1 MSYIYWQSL
10 EQRGCLLSTPSQ
22 ISPCALCHTPPR
34 CKSSSS
40 TFLQCPTCH
49 TLSPLVPR
57 TPAARPS
64 GHVCFL
70 QRPNRLSQQTPHT
83 PASLFSSRESASNSP
98 GTDLTPPGQMR
109 HLTLYI
115 HCLRHWRSPTV
126 TLQADTRASFIS
138 GQCHWV
144 GEICWESVGTWLHCA
159 CALSWSGRRLPV
171 RRRLRRASTTR
182 VYTSDRRRTARSCSE
197 LLGAAQK
204 DSESL

>member
-98 GTDLTPPGQMR
+98 GTDLTPPGQTR

-115 HCLRHWRSPTV
+115 HCLRHWRSPTA
-126 TLQADTRASFIS
+126 TLQADTGGFLHFNPVPLSWRDLLGECRYMASLRVRVVMERAASS
-138 GQCHWV
+138 GPTEV
-144 GEICWESVGTWLHCA
+144 AESVDNSRLH
-159 CALSWSGRRLPV
+159 
-171 RRRLRRASTTR
+171 LRST
-182 VYTSDRRRTARSCSE
+182 ANCSE
-197 LLGAAQK
+197 LLRRTQRVS
-204 DSESL
+204 DLI